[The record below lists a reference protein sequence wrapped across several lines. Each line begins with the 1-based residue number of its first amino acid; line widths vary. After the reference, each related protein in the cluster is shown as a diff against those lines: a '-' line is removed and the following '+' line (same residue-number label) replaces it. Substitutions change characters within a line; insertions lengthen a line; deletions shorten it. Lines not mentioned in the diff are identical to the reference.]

1 MDDDDDEPLTEL
13 EFSDDEEY
21 NQLKEKLAN
30 ERERLQRPDSADSDD
45 DSQLKLQ
52 QAMLR
57 RQELLDRIRQE
68 QILDDQRPRTYSPRR
83 RYTPSPL
90 PPPSRRSLPDLN
102 RAYHFNWYNK
112 EARDMAQTKHIIE
125 HQFRPADPAPT
136 QRYTILPAI
145 QQQPQVTTIQAPQPI
160 IQQLPAVQFM
170 DTSGK
175 TKDTMF
181 NKSDFMD
188 MMMLQNAQ
196 MHHMVMQQ
204 MMLQNLPGGGG
215 GSYRLPT
222 AQVPL
227 APVMAE
233 PMVRAAPMVSYAAP
247 APVVHHYQSMPP
259 LDIRGP
265 MTGGGRGYY
274 GDYYGNGFY

>member
-1 MDDDDDEPLTEL
+1 MKMV
-13 EFSDDEEY
+13 
-21 NQLKEKLAN
+21 QQKLAN
-30 ERERLQRPDSADSDD
+30 ERERLQRPDSDDSDD

-68 QILDDQRPRTYSPRR
+68 QIYDDQRPRTYSPRR

-112 EARDMAQTKHIIE
+112 EPREMAQTKHIIE
-125 HQFRPADPAPT
+125 HQFRPADPVPT
-136 QRYTILPAI
+136 QKYTLLPPI
-145 QQQPQVTTIQAPQPI
+145 QAPPPQVTTIQTPQPI
-160 IQQLPAVQFM
+160 IQQLPPVQYVDGAV
-170 DTSGK
+170 K
-175 TKDTMF
+175 TRDTMF
-181 NKSDFMD
+181 NKADFMD

-204 MMLQNLPGGGG
+204 MMLQNLPGGG
-215 GSYRLPT
+215 YRLPT
-222 AQVPL
+222 TQVPL

-233 PMVRAAPMVSYAAP
+233 PMVRAAPVVPAMSYAAP
-247 APVVHHYQSMPP
+247 PPVIHHYQSVPP

-265 MTGGGRGYY
+265 PTGGGRGYY
-274 GDYYGNGFY
+274 GDYYGYGYY